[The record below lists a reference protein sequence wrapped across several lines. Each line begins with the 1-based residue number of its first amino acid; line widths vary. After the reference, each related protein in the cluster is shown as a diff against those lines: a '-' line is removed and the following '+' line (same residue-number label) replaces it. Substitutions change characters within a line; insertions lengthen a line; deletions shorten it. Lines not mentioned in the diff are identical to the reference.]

1 MEKIV
6 GLVLHHSWA
15 SQQPSSSQSS
25 EAAAAAARLSLKTSV
40 KGKLLQLVSS
50 VLPAKT
56 NGFFVTLPTSISRH
70 QFSSV
75 GEREWHEATLC
86 WRPNKGRWSPEVR
99 SRWRGLLE
107 DRLSSVFVTLPLK
120 IKYNC
125 VIAYESSAVL
135 FTDTQWAPLDPS
147 VWSWTATLSWGAIN
161 PSFCLLCCANRPGCL
176 KSTFSI
182 LVAPR
187 VWR

>member
-6 GLVLHHSWA
+6 GPVLHHSWA
-15 SQQPSSSQSS
+15 SQQLSPSKSSK
-25 EAAAAAARLSLKTSV
+25 AAAAVAGLLLKTSV
-40 KGKLLQLVSS
+40 KGKLLQSVSS

-56 NGFFVTLPTSISRH
+56 NGFLSLCQLLSADAN
-70 QFSSV
+70 SV
-75 GEREWHEATLC
+75 
-86 WRPNKGRWSPEVR
+86 
-99 SRWRGLLE
+99 LLE
-107 DRLSSVFVTLPLK
+107 KEKWGHTALETKHGKFKSRSAVPLVRTARGPSLVGVCNPPPEK
-120 IKYNC
+120 KYNC
-125 VIAYESSAVL
+125 VIAYESSAVP
-135 FTDTQWAPLDPS
+135 FTDTQWAPLEPS

-187 VWR
+187 LWR